1 MVKSINTI
9 QDRQLPL
16 VSVIIPTCNR
26 NALLLECLRS
36 VKSQTWFAIEII
48 VVNDGGRENPTE
60 IADRLGGVTAGINV
74 IQRVEHRPDARGAQV
89 SRNVG
94 FEQSSGEF
102 VLFLDDDDL
111 LAPHCIEQRARL
123 LMAQPNVAYSVSPCT
138 KFEDAP
144 KSTDPLWRE
153 WHEDQDDLLLFLGN
167 SVPWQTSGPLWRR
180 GALAKVGRWDESLA
194 AGHDYEFHIRA
205 LAHGLAYRRLPVPD
219 FYWRRPRADSFSGF
233 EAFKATHRSGAR
245 IQSFCAGLE
254 AVGEYGRWT
263 PVRRTTAWREAVRL
277 AVVCRLNGGTET
289 TARKSLATA
298 RRWNCV
304 DTAGY
309 LEARACILGWFELFG
324 KLPLM
329 AYLARRGLLRQE
341 AIECA

>member
-1 MVKSINTI
+1 MVNTTSIM
-9 QDRQLPL
+9 QDPPLPL

-36 VKSQTWFAIEII
+36 VKAQTWPAIETI
-48 VVNDGGRENPTE
+48 VVDDGGGEDPAE
-60 IADRLGGVTAGINV
+60 IAGRLGGETAGINV
-74 IQRVEHRPDARGAQV
+74 VRPVEHRPDARGAQV

-123 LMAQPNVAYSVSPCT
+123 LMAEPDVAYSVSPCT
-138 KFEDAP
+138 KFEHAP
-144 KSTDPLWRE
+144 KDTDPLWAR
-153 WHEDQDDLLLFLGN
+153 WREDQDDLLLFLGN

-233 EAFKATHRSGAR
+233 EAFKAQHRSGAH
-245 IQSFCAGLE
+245 IQAFCAGLE
-254 AVGEYGRWT
+254 AVGAYGRWT
-263 PVRRTTAWREAVRL
+263 PVRRAAAWREAVRL
-277 AVVCRLNGGTET
+277 AVVCRLNGGTEA
-289 TARKSLATA
+289 TACKSLTTA
-298 RRWNCV
+298 RRWRCV

-324 KLPLM
+324 KLPSM